1 MNQRLAVMGPAL
13 MALWEDNYRVYG
25 ARKLWKARSGYGAWI
40 GEGCPYTTALTD
52 TTGTSAVEL

>member
-1 MNQRLAVMGPAL
+1 MGPAL